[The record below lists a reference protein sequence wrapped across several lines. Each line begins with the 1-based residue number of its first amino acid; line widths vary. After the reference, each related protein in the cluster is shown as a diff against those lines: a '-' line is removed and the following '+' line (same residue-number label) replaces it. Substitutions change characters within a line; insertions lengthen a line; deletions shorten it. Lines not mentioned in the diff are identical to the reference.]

1 MFLETEYDVDVCT
14 WCLVQLLFNNYINTY
29 LEYLEYLEYLPRI
42 LGNYIQSSR
51 WLF

>member
-14 WCLVQLLFNNYINTY
+14 WCLVQLLN
-29 LEYLEYLEYLPRI
+29 EYLPRI